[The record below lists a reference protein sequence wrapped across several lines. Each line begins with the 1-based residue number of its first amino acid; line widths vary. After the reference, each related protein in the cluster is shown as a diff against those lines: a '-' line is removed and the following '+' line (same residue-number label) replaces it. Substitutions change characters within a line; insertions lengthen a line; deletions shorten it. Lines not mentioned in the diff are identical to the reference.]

1 MKGVMGLEDYYTI
14 EHRRLKK
21 IHDRTK
27 KKRIKKK
34 LIKRLFKL
42 AYLYA

>member
-1 MKGVMGLEDYYTI
+1 MHDSYDLE
-14 EHRRLKK
+14 HAKFKK

-34 LIKRLFKL
+34 MLQKLFKL
-42 AYLYA
+42 AYDSIEV